1 MNIIEGTL
9 LKDYK
14 DIQKG
19 EMVSASLLGEAMLIG
34 ASQSQDEPWRTS
46 RIMAAKMLQQD
57 NQDIIIE
64 IHTRNSVIEIA
75 LPYRKKEEALSF
87 IRKINE
93 NIRLAMELRNACGFT
108 A

>member
-9 LKDYK
+9 NKNYK

-19 EMVSASLLGEAMLIG
+19 EMVSASLHGEAMLIG
-34 ASQSQDEPWRTS
+34 TSQDEPWRTS

-57 NQDIIIE
+57 NDILIE

-75 LPYRKKEEALSF
+75 LPYEKKEEALSF